1 MQCTIKAINVINRI
15 PSACEMLLVLIS
27 VAEYSSCFLFY
38 FKHSSIYV
46 PLQFKLKKEEK
57 WKASGGGKEKLGQ
70 QPPKLCP

>member
-15 PSACEMLLVLIS
+15 PSAREMLLALIS

-46 PLQFKLKKEEK
+46 PLKFKL
-57 WKASGGGKEKLGQ
+57 
-70 QPPKLCP
+70 